1 MAALAA
7 AVVVAIAA
15 AGCGGPIEHDE
26 LERGVL
32 TLGATAAEGR
42 LVALDVVE
50 DRTKVT
56 FVRVHSAALADD
68 AEHEAEKLQD
78 AQAPPDL
85 IGPKRQA
92 VRLAQEIDA
101 ALGDLR
107 VAPSDRRV
115 ARNVERR
122 LTVLSQQADR
132 LAKRI

>member
-1 MAALAA
+1 MTYRREGLGVAALAA
-7 AVVVAIAA
+7 VVMAASAV
-15 AGCGGPIEHDE
+15 AGCGGPIENDE

-32 TLGATAAEGR
+32 TLGSTAAEGR

-85 IGPKRQA
+85 VDPKR
-92 VRLAQEIDA
+92 
-101 ALGDLR
+101 
-107 VAPSDRRV
+107 
-115 ARNVERR
+115 
-122 LTVLSQQADR
+122 
-132 LAKRI
+132 